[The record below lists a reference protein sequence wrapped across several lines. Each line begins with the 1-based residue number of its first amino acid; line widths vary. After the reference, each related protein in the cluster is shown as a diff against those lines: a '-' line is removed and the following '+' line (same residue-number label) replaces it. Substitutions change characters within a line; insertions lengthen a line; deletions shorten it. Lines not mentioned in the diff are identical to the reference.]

1 MIAPS
6 LAPLSIL
13 VADDEEG
20 IRNLLA
26 KWLGSRGHTVA
37 CADSGQNALH
47 LLNRQHFDLV
57 ITDIM
62 MPDGDGF
69 ELIPA
74 VRKTQPE
81 ARIVAISGGGQF
93 ISSADCL
100 ALARGLGAHA
110 TLLKPF
116 KWEQVRAGLVSA
128 MPPGFDLNDAAAA

>member
-1 MIAPS
+1 MNACS
-6 LAPLSIL
+6 TERLAIL

-20 IRNLLA
+20 IRNLLS
-26 KWLGSRGHTVA
+26 KWLGTRGHFVT

-47 LLNRQHFDLV
+47 LLNRQHFDVV
-57 ITDIM
+57 ITDVM

-74 VRKTQPE
+74 VRKIQPD

-93 ISSADCL
+93 VSSSDCL

-110 TLLKPF
+110 VVLKPF
-116 KWEQVRAGLVSA
+116 NWEQVRIGLVTVL
-128 MPPGFDLNDAAAA
+128 PPGIDLGDEAAA

>member
-1 MIAPS
+1 MTATAT
-6 LAPLSIL
+6 APLSIL

-20 IRNLLA
+20 IRNLLT
-26 KWLGSRGHTVA
+26 KWLGSRGHSVA
-37 CADSGQNALH
+37 CADSGQIALH
-47 LLNRQHFDLV
+47 LLNRQHFDVV

-74 VRKTQPE
+74 VRKAQPE

-93 ISSADCL
+93 ISSTDCL

-110 TLLKPF
+110 TVLKPF
-116 KWEQVRAGLVSA
+116 NWEQVRTGIATAL
-128 MPPGFDLNDAAAA
+128 PPGVEIGNAVAA